1 MLVPRN
7 LAQSIYGSWPVGF
20 SDPSQ
25 INSVKK
31 IERTHQTGREM
42 KYVVF
47 RFWFDICINKY
58 LQPLNFIH
66 SQKIGVEI
74 WWIFGPIRP
83 NKVVRLPWFNN
94 SMISSISLF
103 WKRTSDFTILEFRS
117 YRIKQNVVN
126 EWMKQHWLLRSRSV
140 TGHFAFLLLN
150 YCFACCLKQLLFIA
164 YIKNVSEIDY
174 LHIFFVVV
182 GMHKC
187 LLWNMA

>member
-1 MLVPRN
+1 MNTCN
-7 LAQSIYGSWPVGF
+7 LWTLFIRIRKKSGS
-20 SDPSQ
+20 
-25 INSVKK
+25 K
-31 IERTHQTGREM
+31 
-42 KYVVF
+42 
-47 RFWFDICINKY
+47 
-58 LQPLNFIH
+58 
-66 SQKIGVEI
+66 
-74 WWIFGPIRP
+74 FGEFLSFPWP

-94 SMISSISLF
+94 LMISSISLF
-103 WKRTSDFTILEFRS
+103 WKWTSDFTILEFRS

-150 YCFACCLKQLLFIA
+150 YCFACCSKQLLFIA